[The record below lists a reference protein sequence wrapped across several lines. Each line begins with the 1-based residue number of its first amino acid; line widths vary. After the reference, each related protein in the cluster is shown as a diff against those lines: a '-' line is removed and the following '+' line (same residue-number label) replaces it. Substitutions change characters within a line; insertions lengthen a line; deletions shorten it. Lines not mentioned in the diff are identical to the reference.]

1 MPRIFDNIN
10 DQLLPI
16 LKKSLQSANRADFC
30 VGYFNLRGW
39 KLIQEEIEQF
49 TGGENNCCR
58 LLIGM
63 QKLPKD
69 ELQELLGLGISQKP
83 IDRNKSSQLQ
93 KRIVQEFRQQLMIG
107 KPNNAD
113 ELGLKR
119 LKSQLKAKKV
129 VVKLYLRHPLHAKL
143 YLVPQNHANLPAIG
157 FLGSSN
163 LTFSGL
169 SAQGELNVDILDHD
183 ATHKLQ
189 TWFDERWE
197 DNFCLDISEQLA
209 KIIDESWATDKL
221 IDPYYVYLKMAYHL
235 SQEARDGLSQYQI
248 PSDFQLFPFQAAA
261 VKIAAHYVNRRGG
274 VMIGDVVGLG
284 KTLVGTAIAK
294 IIEDELGISTLII
307 CPKNLV
313 SMWEKYREEY
323 GLRGAVISI
332 SQVSKILPTIPA
344 RFRLVLID
352 ESHNLRNRDGQRY
365 AAIKEYIEQSG
376 SRCILLTATPYNK
389 SYFDLSA
396 QLRLFVPESKY
407 LGIKPDN
414 LITKLGGEHEFKRK
428 YPQTDVKTLAAFEKS
443 EHFEDWQQLM
453 NRYMIRRTRS
463 FIKNNYA
470 DTDPLNGRKYLQFTD
485 GTRSYFPV
493 RIPKTAKFTINN
505 DDNYGKLY
513 SSEVVEI
520 INSLS
525 LPRYGL
531 GNYTLDK
538 YKQPPTATEQQ
549 ILNGLSRAGRRL
561 MGFCRTNLFKR
572 LESSGIAFL
581 ESLER
586 HVLRN
591 YVYLYALEN
600 KLDIPIGTQD
610 AEFLDTCN
618 NDEDADTVNSTAL
631 DFEIADDENDDN
643 DEISLASLTSKD
655 TEYKRQAKAI
665 YELYQ
670 TKYQKRF
677 KWLDSRLFK
686 SELKKDLRED
696 ALLLLKLLNNC
707 GEWSYKL
714 DQKFQTLQG
723 LLTETHAY
731 EKVLIFTQFAD
742 TARYLQESLEK
753 ENIQQAALVTGKIND
768 PTSIAYRFS
777 PESNKQNIPQEQQI
791 RILIATDVLSEGQNL
806 QDCRIIINYDLPW
819 AIIRLIQRT
828 GRVDRIGQKAAEIFC
843 YSFLPAEGVEEL
855 INLRGR
861 LGERLQ
867 ENANVVGTDEAFFED
882 TLSYQEILDLYH
894 EKSGI
899 LDEAEDGEV
908 DLTSEAFQI
917 WKNAIDADPDLEK
930 IIKNLPNVI
939 YSTREY
945 QGTNLDP
952 EGVLMYLRTADGTD
966 ALAWINREG
975 ESVTQSQMR
984 ILRMAR
990 CNRNTPPL
998 EKHPQHHEIVSQG
1011 ADLVLEQHKTTGGQL
1026 GSSKGARYRTYYRLD
1041 AYIKKT
1047 ETPLFSSLFSLG
1059 EDWQTLKKA
1068 VEEIYL
1074 YQLKETT
1081 IVKLN
1086 RQLKSGISD
1095 EQLATMIISLRDNN
1109 SLCVIHPEDG
1119 QQEAQIIC
1127 SLGLFPGQLTT
1138 DN

>member
-1 MPRIFDNIN
+1 
-10 DQLLPI
+10 
-16 LKKSLQSANRADFC
+16 
-30 VGYFNLRGW
+30 
-39 KLIQEEIEQF
+39 
-49 TGGENNCCR
+49 
-58 LLIGM
+58 
-63 QKLPKD
+63 
-69 ELQELLGLGISQKP
+69 
-83 IDRNKSSQLQ
+83 
-93 KRIVQEFRQQLMIG
+93 
-107 KPNNAD
+107 
-113 ELGLKR
+113 
-119 LKSQLKAKKV
+119 
-129 VVKLYLRHPLHAKL
+129 
-143 YLVPQNHANLPAIG
+143 
-157 FLGSSN
+157 
-163 LTFSGL
+163 
-169 SAQGELNVDILDHD
+169 
-183 ATHKLQ
+183 
-189 TWFDERWE
+189 
-197 DNFCLDISEQLA
+197 
-209 KIIDESWATDKL
+209 
-221 IDPYYVYLKMAYHL
+221 MAYHL

-294 IIEDELGISTLII
+294 IIEEELGIITLII

-332 SQVSKILPTIPA
+332 SKVTKILSTIPA

-396 QLRLFVPESKY
+396 QLRLFIPESKD
-407 LGIKPDN
+407 LGIKPEY
-414 LITKLGGEHEFKRK
+414 LIRELGNEMEFKRK
-428 YPQTDVKTLAAFEKS
+428 HPQTDVRTLAAFEKS

-586 HVLRN
+586 HILRN

-631 DFEIADDENDDN
+631 DFEIGDDENDEG
-643 DEISLASLTSKD
+643 DEISFASLTSKD

-670 TKYQKRF
+670 SKYQKRF
-677 KWLDSRLFK
+677 KWLNSRLFNA
-686 SELKKDLRED
+686 ELKKHLRED

-714 DQKFQTLQG
+714 DQKFQTLQK
-723 LLTETHAY
+723 LVTQTHPN

-777 PESNKQNIPQEQQI
+777 PESNKQNIPQEQQV

-806 QDCRIIINYDLPW
+806 QDCR
-819 AIIRLIQRT
+819 
-828 GRVDRIGQKAAEIFC
+828 
-843 YSFLPAEGVEEL
+843 
-855 INLRGR
+855 
-861 LGERLQ
+861 
-867 ENANVVGTDEAFFED
+867 
-882 TLSYQEILDLYH
+882 
-894 EKSGI
+894 
-899 LDEAEDGEV
+899 
-908 DLTSEAFQI
+908 
-917 WKNAIDADPDLEK
+917 
-930 IIKNLPNVI
+930 
-939 YSTREY
+939 
-945 QGTNLDP
+945 
-952 EGVLMYLRTADGTD
+952 
-966 ALAWINREG
+966 
-975 ESVTQSQMR
+975 
-984 ILRMAR
+984 
-990 CNRNTPPL
+990 
-998 EKHPQHHEIVSQG
+998 
-1011 ADLVLEQHKTTGGQL
+1011 
-1026 GSSKGARYRTYYRLD
+1026 
-1041 AYIKKT
+1041 
-1047 ETPLFSSLFSLG
+1047 
-1059 EDWQTLKKA
+1059 
-1068 VEEIYL
+1068 
-1074 YQLKETT
+1074 
-1081 IVKLN
+1081 
-1086 RQLKSGISD
+1086 
-1095 EQLATMIISLRDNN
+1095 TMIISLRDNN
-1109 SLCVIHPEDG
+1109 SLCVIHPDDR

-1127 SLGLFPGQLTT
+1127 SLGLFEKSVSG
-1138 DN
+1138 

>member
-1 MPRIFDNIN
+1 M
-10 DQLLPI
+10 
-16 LKKSLQSANRADFC
+16 
-30 VGYFNLRGW
+30 
-39 KLIQEEIEQF
+39 
-49 TGGENNCCR
+49 
-58 LLIGM
+58 
-63 QKLPKD
+63 
-69 ELQELLGLGISQKP
+69 
-83 IDRNKSSQLQ
+83 
-93 KRIVQEFRQQLMIG
+93 
-107 KPNNAD
+107 
-113 ELGLKR
+113 
-119 LKSQLKAKKV
+119 
-129 VVKLYLRHPLHAKL
+129 
-143 YLVPQNHANLPAIG
+143 
-157 FLGSSN
+157 
-163 LTFSGL
+163 
-169 SAQGELNVDILDHD
+169 
-183 ATHKLQ
+183 
-189 TWFDERWE
+189 
-197 DNFCLDISEQLA
+197 
-209 KIIDESWATDKL
+209 
-221 IDPYYVYLKMAYHL
+221 
-235 SQEARDGLSQYQI
+235 
-248 PSDFQLFPFQAAA
+248 
-261 VKIAAHYVNRRGG
+261 
-274 VMIGDVVGLG
+274 
-284 KTLVGTAIAK
+284 
-294 IIEDELGISTLII
+294 
-307 CPKNLV
+307 
-313 SMWEKYREEY
+313 
-323 GLRGAVISI
+323 
-332 SQVSKILPTIPA
+332 
-344 RFRLVLID
+344 
-352 ESHNLRNRDGQRY
+352 
-365 AAIKEYIEQSG
+365 
-376 SRCILLTATPYNK
+376 
-389 SYFDLSA
+389 
-396 QLRLFVPESKY
+396 
-407 LGIKPDN
+407 
-414 LITKLGGEHEFKRK
+414 EFKRK
-428 YPQTDVKTLAAFEKS
+428 HPQTDMRTLAAFEKS
-443 EHFEDWQQLM
+443 EYFEDWQQLM

-513 SSEVVEI
+513 ASEVVEI

-586 HVLRN
+586 HILRN

-631 DFEIADDENDDN
+631 DFEIADDENDEG
-643 DEISLASLTSKD
+643 DEISFASLTSKD

-670 TKYQKRF
+670 SKYQKRF
-677 KWLDSRLFK
+677 KWLNSRLFNA
-686 SELKKDLRED
+686 ELQNHLRED
-696 ALLLLKLLNNC
+696 ALSLLKLLNNC
-707 GEWSYKL
+707 GEWNYQQ
-714 DQKFQTLQG
+714 DQKFQTLQK
-723 LLTETHAY
+723 LVTQTHPN
-731 EKVLIFTQFAD
+731 EKILIFTQFAD

-753 ENIQQAALVTGKIND
+753 ENIPQATLVTGKIND
-768 PTSIAYRFS
+768 PTILAYRFS
-777 PESNKQNIPQEQQI
+777 PESNKQNIAIEQQI

-828 GRVDRIGQKAAEIFC
+828 GRVDRIGQKASEILC

-867 ENANVVGTDEAFFED
+867 ENANVVGTDETFFED
-882 TLSYQEILDLYH
+882 TLSYQEIVDLYH

-899 LDEAEDGEV
+899 LDEAEDREV

-998 EKHPQHHEIVSQG
+998 EKHLKHHEIVSQG

-1074 YQLKETT
+1074 YPLKETT

-1127 SLGLFPGQLTT
+1127 SLGLFSGQLTT
-1138 DN
+1138 

>member
-16 LKKSLQSANRADFC
+16 LKQSLQAANRADFC

-39 KLIQEEIEQF
+39 KLIQEEIAQF

-69 ELQELLGLGISQKP
+69 ELHEMLGLGISHKP
-83 IDRNKSSQLQ
+83 IDTNKSFQLQ

-119 LKSQLKAKKV
+119 LKSQLKSKKV

-143 YLVPQNHANLPAIG
+143 YLIPQNHPNLPTIG

-183 ATHKLQ
+183 AANKLQ
-189 TWFDERWE
+189 TWFNERWE
-197 DNFCLDISEQLA
+197 DRFCLDISEQLA
-209 KIIDESWATDKL
+209 DIIDESWATDRL

-248 PSDFQLFPFQAAA
+248 PSGFQLLPFQAAA
-261 VKIAAHYVNRRGG
+261 VKIASHYVNRRGG
-274 VMIGDVVGLG
+274 VIVGDVVGLG

-294 IIEDELGISTLII
+294 IIEEDFGISTLII

-313 SMWEKYREEY
+313 SMWKNYQDQY
-323 GLRGAVISI
+323 GLRGKVISI
-332 SQVSKILPTIPA
+332 NQVGKILPNNDSLHNH
-344 RFRLVLID
+344 RLVLID
-352 ESHNLRNRDGQRY
+352 ESHNLRNREGQRY
-365 AAIKEYIEQSG
+365 AVIKEYIEQSG

-396 QLRLFVPESKY
+396 QLGLFIPESKD
-407 LGIKPDN
+407 LGIKPEN
-414 LITKLGGEHEFKRK
+414 LIRELGNEQEFKRK
-428 YPQTDVKTLAAFEKS
+428 HPQTNMRTLAAFEKS
-443 EHFEDWQQLM
+443 EYSEDWQQLM

-470 DTDPLNGRKYLQFTD
+470 EIDPVNGRKYLQFPD
-485 GTRSYFPV
+485 GTRSYFPL
-493 RIPKTAKFTINN
+493 RIPKTAKFNISNTEN
-505 DDNYGKLY
+505 DNYGKLY
-513 SSEVVEI
+513 ASEVVEI

-538 YKQPPTATEQQ
+538 YKQSPTATEQQ

-586 HVLRN
+586 HILRN
-591 YVYLYALEN
+591 YVYLYGLEN
-600 KLDIPIGTQD
+600 NLDIPIGTQD

-631 DFEIADDENDDN
+631 DFEIVEDDHDES
-643 DEISLASLTSKD
+643 DEISFASLNNKEA
-655 TEYKRQAKAI
+655 EYKRQAAAI
-665 YELYQ
+665 YQLYQ
-670 TKYQKRF
+670 NKYQKRF
-677 KWLDSRLFK
+677 KWLNSRLFNP
-686 SELKKDLRED
+686 ELKKHLRAD

-707 GEWSYKL
+707 GEWNYQQ
-714 DQKFQTLQG
+714 DQKFQTLQK
-723 LLTETHAY
+723 LLTETHPD
-731 EKVLIFTQFAD
+731 EKILIFTQFAD
-742 TARYLQESLEK
+742 TGRYLQTSLAK

-768 PTSIAYRFS
+768 PTALAYRFS
-777 PESNKQNIPQEQQI
+777 PGSNKQNIPQEQQI

-819 AIIRLIQRT
+819 AIIRLIQRA
-828 GRVDRIGQKAAEIFC
+828 GRVDRIGQKASEILC

-867 ENANVVGTDEAFFED
+867 ENANVVGTDESFFED

-894 EKSGI
+894 EKSSI
-899 LDEAEDGEV
+899 LDEDEEGEV

-930 IIKNLPNVI
+930 IIQNLPNVI
-939 YSTREY
+939 YSTRYHQE
-945 QGTNLDP
+945 TKLDP

-975 ESVTQSQMR
+975 KSVTQSQMR
-984 ILRMAR
+984 ILRIAR

-998 EKHPQHHEIVSQG
+998 KKHPQHHEIVSQG
-1011 ADLVLEQHKTTGGQL
+1011 ADLILEQQKTTGGQL
-1026 GSSKGARYRTYYRLD
+1026 GSSKSARYRTYYRLD

-1047 ETPLFSSLFSLG
+1047 EIKTPLFVLG

-1074 YQLKETT
+1074 YPLKETT
-1081 IVKLN
+1081 VVKLN
-1086 RQLKSGISD
+1086 RQLKSGITD

-1109 SLCVIHPEDG
+1109 SLCVIHPEDI

-1127 SLGLFPGQLTT
+1127 SLGLFSGK
-1138 DN
+1138 

>member
-1 MPRIFDNIN
+1 
-10 DQLLPI
+10 
-16 LKKSLQSANRADFC
+16 
-30 VGYFNLRGW
+30 
-39 KLIQEEIEQF
+39 
-49 TGGENNCCR
+49 
-58 LLIGM
+58 
-63 QKLPKD
+63 
-69 ELQELLGLGISQKP
+69 
-83 IDRNKSSQLQ
+83 
-93 KRIVQEFRQQLMIG
+93 
-107 KPNNAD
+107 
-113 ELGLKR
+113 
-119 LKSQLKAKKV
+119 
-129 VVKLYLRHPLHAKL
+129 
-143 YLVPQNHANLPAIG
+143 
-157 FLGSSN
+157 
-163 LTFSGL
+163 
-169 SAQGELNVDILDHD
+169 
-183 ATHKLQ
+183 
-189 TWFDERWE
+189 
-197 DNFCLDISEQLA
+197 
-209 KIIDESWATDKL
+209 
-221 IDPYYVYLKMAYHL
+221 MAYHL

-294 IIEDELGISTLII
+294 IIEEELGIITLII

-332 SQVSKILPTIPA
+332 SKVTKILSTIPA

-396 QLRLFVPESKY
+396 QLRLFIPESKD
-407 LGIKPDN
+407 LGIKPEY
-414 LITKLGGEHEFKRK
+414 LIRELGNEMEFKRK
-428 YPQTDVKTLAAFEKS
+428 HPQTDVRTLAAFEKS

-572 LESSGIAFL
+572 LESSGNAFL

-586 HVLRN
+586 HILRN

-600 KLDIPIGTQD
+600 KLDIPVGTQD

-631 DFEIADDENDDN
+631 DFEIGDDENDEG
-643 DEISLASLTSKD
+643 DEISFASLTSKD

-670 TKYQKRF
+670 SKYQKRF
-677 KWLDSRLFK
+677 KWLNSRLFNA
-686 SELKKDLRED
+686 ELKKHLRED

-714 DQKFQTLQG
+714 DQKFQTLQK
-723 LLTETHAY
+723 LVTQTHPN

-768 PTSIAYRFS
+768 PISIAYRFS
-777 PESNKQNIPQEQQI
+777 PESNKQNIPQEQQV

-945 QGTNLDP
+945 EGTNLDP

-966 ALAWINREG
+966 ALAWINRQG

-998 EKHPQHHEIVSQG
+998 EKHPKHHEIVSQG

-1047 ETPLFSSLFSLG
+1047 ETPLFSLG

-1074 YQLKETT
+1074 YPLKETT

-1109 SLCVIHPEDG
+1109 SLCVIHPDDR

-1127 SLGLFPGQLTT
+1127 SLGLFEKSVSG
-1138 DN
+1138 

>member
-49 TGGENNCCR
+49 TGGENNSCR

-83 IDRNKSSQLQ
+83 IDRNKSFQLQ

-189 TWFDERWE
+189 TWFNERWE

-294 IIEDELGISTLII
+294 IIEEELGISTLII

-396 QLRLFVPESKY
+396 QLRLFVPESKD
-407 LGIKPDN
+407 LGIKPEH
-414 LITKLGGEHEFKRK
+414 LIRELGNEMEFKRK
-428 YPQTDVKTLAAFEKS
+428 HPQTDMRTLAAFEKS
-443 EHFEDWQQLM
+443 EYFEDWQQLM

-513 SSEVVEI
+513 ASEVVEI

-586 HVLRN
+586 HILRN

-631 DFEIADDENDDN
+631 DFEIADDENDEG
-643 DEISLASLTSKD
+643 DEISFASLTSKD

-670 TKYQKRF
+670 SKYQKRF
-677 KWLDSRLFK
+677 KWLNSRLFNA
-686 SELKKDLRED
+686 ELKKHLRED
-696 ALLLLKLLNNC
+696 ALSLLKLLNNC
-707 GEWSYKL
+707 GEWNYQQ
-714 DQKFQTLQG
+714 DQKFQTLQK
-723 LLTETHAY
+723 LVTQTHPN
-731 EKVLIFTQFAD
+731 EKILIFTQFAD

-753 ENIQQAALVTGKIND
+753 ENIPQATLVTGKIND
-768 PTSIAYRFS
+768 PTILAYRFS
-777 PESNKQNIPQEQQI
+777 PESNKQNIAIEQQI

-828 GRVDRIGQKAAEIFC
+828 GRVDRIGQKASEILC

-867 ENANVVGTDEAFFED
+867 ENANVVGTDETFFED
-882 TLSYQEILDLYH
+882 TLSYQEIVDLYH

-899 LDEAEDGEV
+899 LDEAEDREV

-998 EKHPQHHEIVSQG
+998 EKHLKHHEIVSQG

-1074 YQLKETT
+1074 YPLKETT

-1127 SLGLFPGQLTT
+1127 SLGLFSGQLTT
-1138 DN
+1138 